1 MAYKQFLCASFY
13 ILLPVYGILLEEY
26 APASLSIPIDSAN
39 VTVTASQWHPH
50 NLSAANGILVEC
62 NPKSTYSSAVV
73 EDCRVAKEYLLT
85 GKQTLTWR
93 DREIG
98 SVANF
103 VNLPYRVMG
112 GSLTAP
118 SRLIVMGLTETAE
131 KGLCYFQPKLMPQ
144 AKLAK
149 ASLNDV
155 GIAATALFTK
165 CALGKSSGGVASS
178 IGIGVLASCTQRAFA
193 PDD

>member
-1 MAYKQFLCASFY
+1 MAYKQFLCASFC
-13 ILLPVYGILLEEY
+13 LFLPVYTILLEEPS
-26 APASLSIPIDSAN
+26 PASLSIPIDSAN
-39 VTVTASQWHPH
+39 VTAAADQWHSQ

-73 EDCRVAKEYLLT
+73 EDCRVAKEYLLN
-85 GKQTLTWR
+85 GKQMLTWR

-112 GSLTAP
+112 GSLPTP
-118 SRLIVMGLTETAE
+118 SRLIMGLTETAE

-149 ASLNDV
+149 ASLDDV

-165 CALGKSSGGVASS
+165 CALGKSSSGVARF
-178 IGIGVLASCTQRAFA
+178 IGI
-193 PDD
+193 